1 MISRKKLVRIGI
13 PELALAF
20 VMPGQPA
27 ISLESID
34 GVVFPAASTQI
45 GAWGLAFD
53 AQGKLYVADPFNN
66 VIRMLQRVT
75 KWREQELGLATGL
88 DC

>member
-1 MISRKKLVRIGI
+1 L
-13 PELALAF
+13 
-20 VMPGQPA
+20 
-27 ISLESID
+27 
-34 GVVFPAASTQI
+34 
-45 GAWGLAFD
+45 GLAFD
-53 AQGKLYVADPFNN
+53 AQGNLYVADPFNN

>member
-1 MISRKKLVRIGI
+1 
-13 PELALAF
+13 
-20 VMPGQPA
+20 
-27 ISLESID
+27 
-34 GVVFPAASTQI
+34 VVFPAASAQI
-45 GAWGLAFD
+45 GAWGLAFN
-53 AQGKLYVADPFNN
+53 AQGNLYVADPFNN

>member
-20 VMPGQPA
+20 VRPGQPV
-27 ISLESID
+27 IPIESIE
-34 GVVFPAASTQI
+34 GVVFPAASAQI

-53 AQGKLYVADPFNN
+53 AQGNLYVADPLNN
-66 VIRMLQRVT
+66 VILTLQRVT